1 MRRMEARSAR
11 LHLHR
16 QNVEMIVK
24 TLTKAWTDDGVGR
37 RDRPGLGHSCAV
49 RLSCRRHQ
57 GGRRYRY
64 ALLTLICGLLLAGCV
79 MPAAMPTQSSSGS
92 QVGQSDQDAKVEAIQ
107 TRVAEERAEQA
118 SNKEDAMA
126 ESGDAAQGQT
136 ATVEESGESLS
147 PGPTAAQLELLA
159 KLRPQ
164 GEAPEL
170 LNEVWL
176 NSEPLKLADLRGN
189 VVLVEFWTYG

>member
-1 MRRMEARSAR
+1 
-11 LHLHR
+11 
-16 QNVEMIVK
+16 MIVK
-24 TLTKAWTDDGVGR
+24 TLTKALADNGVGR
-37 RDRPGLGHSCAV
+37 RDRPDLGHSCAV
-49 RLSCRRHQ
+49 RWSCGRHQ
-57 GGRRYRY
+57 GGRCYRY
-64 ALLTLICGLLLAGCV
+64 ALLALICGLLLSGCA
-79 MPAAMPTQSSSGS
+79 MPAGIPTQNSSGN
-92 QVGQSDQDAKVEAIQ
+92 QVSQSDQGAKVEAIQ
-107 TRVAEERAEQA
+107 TRVAEERAQQA

-126 ESGDAAQGQT
+126 DASDGAQGQT
-136 ATVEESGESLS
+136 ATVEESGGVLS
-147 PGPTAAQLELLA
+147 SGPTAEQLELLA

>member
-1 MRRMEARSAR
+1 
-11 LHLHR
+11 
-16 QNVEMIVK
+16 MIVK
-24 TLTKAWTDDGVGR
+24 TLTKAWTDNGVGR
-37 RDRPGLGHSCAV
+37 RDRPDLGHSCAV
-49 RLSCRRHQ
+49 RLSCVRHQ
-57 GGRRYRY
+57 GGRRYRI
-64 ALLTLICGLLLAGCV
+64 ALLALICGLLLAGCV
-79 MPAAMPTQSSSGS
+79 MPSAMPTQSSSGN
-92 QVGQSDQDAKVEAIQ
+92 QVSQSDQDAKIEAIQ

-126 ESGDAAQGQT
+126 ESGDGVQGQT
-136 ATVEESGESLS
+136 ATVEESGAALS

-176 NSEPLKLADLRGN
+176 NSEPLKLEDLRGN